1 MSNGKT
7 IAFFPEGAYGPA
19 LNSVGIAQACKALGH
34 QPVFICD
41 PGFRGVFAEYGF
53 EEYELSL
60 SEPMPQEEAARYW
73 SDFVDKHIPN
83 FRKTPLEQL
92 DNYVRE
98 CWEAIV
104 DTARWAQ
111 KGLPAVLAEIKPD
124 LICVDNVILFPAIK
138 QCGVPWVRIVSC
150 SENEIPD
157 PDIAP
162 YLSGCAAGD
171 SGGFEKF
178 RRRYREVLE
187 PVHRDFNQFLR
198 KCGEAPYPPGVF
210 VEESPWMNLL
220 LYPKAVRFERRNPL
234 DPDRF
239 QYLEG
244 CVRKEAPYQIPEFSV
259 SQAWPLLYVSFGT
272 LGAGDIGLMKRLI
285 STLGRLPYRVLLNV
299 GDYLAEYTEVPANI
313 HLSPWFPQPSV
324 IPQVDVVIHHGGN
337 NSFTECLYFGKPALI
352 MPYVWDGHDNA
363 TRVQETGHGLKLSR
377 YDWTDAE
384 LATALDI
391 LVRDEAV
398 QRRLRD
404 TSTQMQARS
413 GARKA
418 AEILNDLLRAQVEAK
433 SHAC

>member
-1 MSNGKT
+1 MSTSKT

-19 LNSVGIAQACKALGH
+19 LNSVGIAQACQALGH
-34 QPVFICD
+34 RPVFICD
-41 PGFRGVFAEYGF
+41 SGFRGVFSEYGF
-53 EEYELSL
+53 EEFEVNL
-60 SEPMPQEEAARYW
+60 SEPMPSEEAARYW

-83 FRKTPLEQL
+83 FSKTPLEQL

-104 DTARWAQ
+104 DSARWAQ
-111 KGLPAVLAEIKPD
+111 RGLPDVLAEIKPD

-138 QCGVPWVRIVSC
+138 QYGVPWVRIVSC

-162 YLSGCAAGD
+162 YLSGCAEGD
-171 SGGFEKF
+171 TQGFETF
-178 RRRYREVLE
+178 RRRYRRVLE
-187 PVHRDFNQFLR
+187 PVHRNFNQFLHE
-198 KCGEAPYPPGVF
+198 CGEAPYPLGVF
-210 VEESPWMNLL
+210 VEDSPWMNLL
-220 LYPKAVRFERRNPL
+220 LYPNATRFDRRNPL
-234 DPDRF
+234 DPERF

-244 CVRKEAPYQIPEFSV
+244 CVRKEAPY
-259 SQAWPLLYVSFGT
+259 
-272 LGAGDIGLMKRLI
+272 
-285 STLGRLPYRVLLNV
+285 RVLMNV
-299 GDYLAEYTEVPANI
+299 GDYLEEYTEVPANI

-377 YDWTDAE
+377 YDWSDAE
-384 LATALDI
+384 LASSLDT
-391 LVRDEAV
+391 LLRDEAV

-404 TSTQMQARS
+404 TSTQMQARC

-418 AEILNDLLRAQVEAK
+418 AEILDDLMRAQAEAK

>member
-19 LNSVGIAQACKALGH
+19 LNSVGIAQACKDLGH
-34 QPVFICD
+34 RPVFICD

-60 SEPMPQEEAARYW
+60 SEPMPPEEAARYW
-73 SDFVDKHIPN
+73 SDFVDKHIPS

-98 CWEAIV
+98 CWKAIV

-111 KGLPAVLAEIKPD
+111 QGLPAVLAEIKPD

-171 SGGFEKF
+171 SEGFEKF

-187 PVHRDFNQFLR
+187 PVHRDFNQFLHE
-198 KCGEAPYPPGVF
+198 CGEAPYPPGVF

-220 LYPKAVRFERRNPL
+220 LYPKAARFERRNPL
-234 DPDRF
+234 DPERF

-285 STLGRLPYRVLLNV
+285 STLGRLPFRVLLNV

-391 LVRDEAV
+391 LLRDEAV

>member
-34 QPVFICD
+34 RPVFICD

-60 SEPMPQEEAARYW
+60 SEPMPPEEAARYW
-73 SDFVDKHIPN
+73 SDFVDKHIPS

-171 SGGFEKF
+171 SEGFEKF

-187 PVHRDFNQFLR
+187 PVHRDFNQFLHE
-198 KCGEAPYPPGVF
+198 CGEAPYPPGVF

-391 LVRDEAV
+391 LLRDEAV

>member
-1 MSNGKT
+1 
-7 IAFFPEGAYGPA
+7 
-19 LNSVGIAQACKALGH
+19 
-34 QPVFICD
+34 
-41 PGFRGVFAEYGF
+41 
-53 EEYELSL
+53 
-60 SEPMPQEEAARYW
+60 
-73 SDFVDKHIPN
+73 
-83 FRKTPLEQL
+83 
-92 DNYVRE
+92 
-98 CWEAIV
+98 
-104 DTARWAQ
+104 
-111 KGLPAVLAEIKPD
+111 
-124 LICVDNVILFPAIK
+124 
-138 QCGVPWVRIVSC
+138 
-150 SENEIPD
+150 
-157 PDIAP
+157 
-162 YLSGCAAGD
+162 
-171 SGGFEKF
+171 
-178 RRRYREVLE
+178 
-187 PVHRDFNQFLR
+187 
-198 KCGEAPYPPGVF
+198 
-210 VEESPWMNLL
+210 MNLL
-220 LYPKAVRFERRNPL
+220 LYPKAVGFERRNPL

-391 LVRDEAV
+391 LLRDEAV